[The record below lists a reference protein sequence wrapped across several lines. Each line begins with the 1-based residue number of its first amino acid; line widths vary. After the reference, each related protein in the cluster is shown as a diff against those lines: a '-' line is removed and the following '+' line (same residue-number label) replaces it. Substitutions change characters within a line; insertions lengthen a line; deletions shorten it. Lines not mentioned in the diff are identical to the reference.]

1 MKSESTSNGKF
12 ADNLNNGHYGLTL
25 MADPITS
32 MIKRINLPTRFT
44 LVAMGLVI
52 AIAVP
57 LVQVY
62 HNESAK
68 MRVIRKEIAW
78 SRYVRSILPLI
89 ESIENYQL
97 ASREHLA
104 GIPAH
109 RGTEYS
115 SWKQIQVWSAKFNA
129 VNKELAPQMGMARR
143 WKVLHQ
149 QISLIPKN
157 PADGQG
163 KEVEELE
170 DNAVVALWSLYS
182 RATTEVKFS
191 ADRNP
196 ETQREI
202 HALSDNLIELVEQ
215 TNMIQRAIIAERLRS
230 HVSVQWRNAA
240 IETAQ
245 LIDWRNI
252 SLITQNLRT
261 PGELKTPQELALQE
275 SIRRLNLDGGQL
287 LRSAQALAA
296 GDPGSLPMLDRSA
309 DNINRDIRSVFTL
322 SLGHMQSNL
331 RARLS
336 RLRLTLLFNIGL
348 VICLIAVVGII
359 FYTTYRSLTGALQKK
374 SLAERDL
381 QQLNDLYATL
391 SQINQLVAHRCP
403 QHQLFEEVCRIIT
416 KSTHF
421 ELSFIAFTATRARHC
436 RLGHWA
442 GSAAEYLLAIS
453 HSQQKTLPAGLQ
465 PIDAS
470 LTSQSASVIHDFK
483 TMGFDTPWAFALDK
497 FHLRSAAAFPLL
509 RKGHNFGVLAVY
521 SSRPDGFSPRVVEV
535 LSEIATSLTFAIE
548 DADRESLRRA
558 AEQALRDSEARYHLV
573 MEAAGDAIILM
584 QSDGRILEVNRR
596 ALELLGYTR
605 EEMLT
610 LRGQQLFPPDVQGDT
625 TNRYNRIINT
635 GETVDSTT
643 TITRKDL
650 RSFPVEAVESRVE
663 MQGKYMVLS
672 IFRDISERKAAE
684 ERIHYLA
691 YHDSLTGL
699 PNRTLLIDRL
709 EQAIR
714 EAHRRNTMAGVV
726 FIDLDNFKSVND
738 TLGHDFGDE
747 LLQGAAM
754 RIRSALRSEDTVARL
769 GGDEFIVL
777 IKEPRSPG
785 DVNLVA
791 QKIIQSMSVPFVI
804 SGHTFHISCS
814 IGMSIYPRD
823 GVDCGVL
830 LRTADEALYQVKKE
844 GKNRAAFHTPEM
856 HAAAIEHIRLENDLR
871 EALRKNQFVL
881 QFQPQVNLQTGK
893 IIGSEA
899 LIRWQHPD
907 RGLVSPMKFIPLAEE
922 KGLILEIG
930 EWILH
935 EACAQNRRWQT
946 AGVPIVP
953 VAVNLSALQCR
964 EPGLPEIVRRTLRDT
979 GLDPGMLELE
989 ITESTLMAQ
998 TESLRSR
1005 MIEIK
1010 DCGIHFSL
1018 DDFGTGYSSLSYLT
1032 RFPIDTLKIDRTF
1045 IRDMIDDPKDLAVVD
1060 TIVNL
1065 AENLQLKTIA
1075 EGVEKIEQITLLKL
1089 LGCHSIQGYF
1099 FSKPVH
1105 ADELAKLLSGD
1116 IRLPTAQSSTPRAIA
1131 V

>member
-1 MKSESTSNGKF
+1 
-12 ADNLNNGHYGLTL
+12 
-25 MADPITS
+25 MAAPIEKL
-32 MIKRINLPTRFT
+32 IKWINLPTRFT
-44 LVAMGLVI
+44 VVAVALVL

-57 LVQVY
+57 LFQVY
-62 HNESAK
+62 RTESAR
-68 MRVIRKEIAW
+68 MQMTEAEISW
-78 SRYVRSILPLI
+78 SHFVEPILPLI
-89 ESIENYQL
+89 QSIDKHERAWQ
-97 ASREHLA
+97 ARLA
-104 GIPAH
+104 GETLKP
-109 RGTEYS
+109 GTEHRD
-115 SWKQIQVWSAKFNA
+115 WLFMQACAAKLATSYVAVGRFDGNA
-129 VNKELAPQMGMARR
+129 NLQRTVQMVAREIR
-143 WKVLHQ
+143 
-149 QISLIPKN
+149 LIPER
-157 PADGQG
+157 PGYSQRRDM
-163 KEVEELE
+163 EELE
-170 DNAVVALWSLYS
+170 GNALTALWTLYRS
-182 RATTEVKFS
+182 AARDLNLS
-191 ADRNP
+191 ADHNP
-196 ETQREI
+196 TTHRII
-202 HALSDNLIELVEQ
+202 HALEVNLMDLVIQ
-215 TNMIQRAIIAERLRS
+215 TNRIQRAIALVSAHS
-230 HVSVQWRNAA
+230 HVSNQWRVAA

-245 LIDWRNI
+245 MIDWRDANF
-252 SLITQNLRT
+252 LL
-261 PGELKTPQELALQE
+261 
-275 SIRRLNLDGGQL
+275 LNLDDKTQL
-287 LRSAQALAA
+287 PTHRLTELRATLAQLNSDANRLLTAARALA
-296 GDPGSLPMLDRSA
+296 PHNQSLIPPLKTAAHR
-309 DNINRDIRSVFTL
+309 INRDIGRIYPLALDRLRSQLT
-322 SLGHMQSNL
+322 
-331 RARLS
+331 RRLS
-336 RLRLTLLFNIGL
+336 RLRFTLLINVGL
-348 VICLIAVVGII
+348 VIILTAIVCVI
-359 FYTTYRSLTGALQKK
+359 FYTMYRSLTGALLKK

-381 QQLNDLYATL
+381 QQLNNLYATL
-391 SQINQLVAHRCP
+391 SQVNRLVAHRCP
-403 QHQLFEEVCRIIT
+403 QRQLFDEVCSIIT
-416 KSTHF
+416 KSSHF
-421 ELSFIAFTATRARHC
+421 ELAYIAVTTTRGKQC
-436 RLGHWA
+436 RLAHSA
-442 GSAAEYLLAIS
+442 GSAADYLQSIA
-453 HSQQKTLPAGLQ
+453 HPQQKTLPAGLQ
-465 PIDAS
+465 PTDAA
-470 LTSQSASVIHDFK
+470 LTGQSASVIRDFK

-497 FHLRSAAAFPLL
+497 FSLRSAAAFPLV

-521 SSRPDGFSPRVVEV
+521 SSRPDGFTPRAMEV
-535 LSEIATSLTFAIE
+535 LSEIANSLSFAIE
-548 DADRESLRRA
+548 DYDRESLRRA

-605 EEMLT
+605 EEMLM
-610 LRGQQLFPPDVQGDT
+610 LRGQQLFPPDVQGDA
-625 TNRYNRIINT
+625 TNRYTRIITT
-635 GETVDSTT
+635 GETIDSTT
-643 TITRKDL
+643 TITRKDM

-871 EALRKNQFVL
+871 DALRKNQFVL

-899 LIRWQHPD
+899 LIRWHHPE
-907 RGLVSPMKFIPLAEE
+907 RGMVSPTKFIPLAEE

-935 EACAQNRRWQT
+935 EACAQNRRWQL

-964 EPGLPEIVRRTLRDT
+964 EPGLPEIVRRALRDT
-979 GLDPGMLELE
+979 GLDPNMLELE

-1010 DCGIHFSL
+1010 DCGIRFSL

-1032 RFPIDTLKIDRTF
+1032 RFPIDTLKIDSSF

-1089 LGCHSIQGYF
+1089 LGCHALQGYF
-1099 FSKPVH
+1099 FSKPIN
-1105 ADELAKLLSGD
+1105 ADDLAKMLRGD
-1116 IRLPTAQSSTPRAIA
+1116 IRLATSQTSPANAIA

>member
-1 MKSESTSNGKF
+1 MP
-12 ADNLNNGHYGLTL
+12 D
-25 MADPITS
+25 
-32 MIKRINLPTRFT
+32 RIIGMLKKVGLPTRFM
-44 LVAMGLVI
+44 LVALGLAI
-52 AIAVP
+52 SIAVP
-57 LVQVY
+57 LFQLY
-62 HNESAK
+62 RSESAK
-68 MRVIRKEIAW
+68 I
-78 SRYVRSILPLI
+78 SITESELRWCAYIQPVLPLI
-89 ESIENYQL
+89 RAVQGHELAWEKGWVAGHADRSEEVRTWNQIQRYSTQL
-97 ASREHLA
+97 AIINQ
-104 GIPAH
+104 GQK
-109 RGTEYS
+109 S
-115 SWKQIQVWSAKFNA
+115 SLGLQQ
-129 VNKELAPQMGMARR
+129 R
-143 WKVLHQ
+143 WKNIEIEIRQVKKFPSLRNPDQEQELHSS
-149 QISLIPKN
+149 I
-157 PADGQG
+157 
-163 KEVEELE
+163 VT
-170 DNAVVALWSLYS
+170 ALWSLYES
-182 RATTEVKFS
+182 ASDRAGLG
-191 ADRNP
+191 ADRNR
-196 ETQREI
+196 ETTRELR
-202 HALSDNLIELVEQ
+202 AVRVE
-215 TNMIQRAIIAERLRS
+215 MIQLLSRVNEIQQATVGQALGVHGSDFWRADIIEAAESSNWRDIAS
-230 HVSVQWRNAA
+230 IRNAISPIA
-240 IETAQ
+240 DHTRRQSTLLLLRAQ
-245 LIDWRNI
+245 LIALRRDGDKLTTAAR
-252 SLITQNLRT
+252 SLSAANPAARH
-261 PGELKTPQELALQE
+261 
-275 SIRRLNLDGGQL
+275 SIFT
-287 LRSAQALAA
+287 AA
-296 GDPGSLPMLDRSA
+296 GRVS
-309 DNINRDIRSVFTL
+309 RDVGHLFRLTVGHLQQTL
-322 SLGHMQSNL
+322 RVRLGH
-331 RARLS
+331 
-336 RLRLTLLFNIGL
+336 LRLTLLLNIGL
-348 VICLIAVVGII
+348 VSCLAAVVGLI
-359 FYTTYRSLTGALQKK
+359 FYTMYRSLLRALGKK

-381 QQLNDLYATL
+381 QQLTDLYATL
-391 SQINQLVAHRCP
+391 SQTNQLVAHRCP
-403 QHQLFEEVCRIIT
+403 QEQLFKDVCKIIT
-416 KSTHF
+416 ESAGF
-421 ELSFIAFTATRARHC
+421 QLAFIAVITSRSKQS
-436 RLGHWA
+436 RLHNWA
-442 GSAAEYLLAIS
+442 GSASGYLTAIWNP
-453 HSQQKTLPAGLQ
+453 QQQMLPAGLQ
-465 PIDAS
+465 PIETAI
-470 LTSQSASVIHDFK
+470 TAQKPAIIQNFK
-483 TMGFDTPWAFALDK
+483 AMAFDTPWGYALEK
-497 FHLRSAAAFPLL
+497 FGLASAAAFPLV
-509 RKGHNFGVLAVY
+509 RKGLNFGAMVVY
-521 SSRPDGFSPRVVEV
+521 SSRTEAFTGRAAEV
-535 LSEIATSLTFAIE
+535 LSEIATSLSFAIE

-573 MEAAGDAIILM
+573 MEAAGDAIVLM
-584 QSDGRILEVNRR
+584 ESDGRIIEVNRR
-596 ALELLGYTR
+596 ALALLGYTR
-605 EEMLT
+605 EEMFA
-610 LRGQQLFPPDVQGDT
+610 LRGQQLFPPDGQGDAIT
-625 TNRYNRIINT
+625 RYNRIITT

-672 IFRDISERKAAE
+672 IFRDISDRKIAE

-754 RIRSALRSEDTVARL
+754 RIRSALRTEDTVARL

-881 QFQPQVNLQTGK
+881 QFQPQVHLQSGK

-899 LIRWQHPD
+899 LIRWHHPE
-907 RGLVSPMKFIPLAEE
+907 RGMVSPAKFIPLAEE

-935 EACAQNRRWQT
+935 EACAQNRKWQL
-946 AGVPIVP
+946 AGIPIVP

-964 EPGLPEIVRRTLRDT
+964 EPGLPEIVRRALRDT
-979 GLDPGMLELE
+979 GLEPGMLELE

-1005 MIEIK
+1005 MLEIK
-1010 DCGIHFSL
+1010 DCGIRFSL

-1032 RFPIDTLKIDRTF
+1032 RFPIDTLKIDSSF

-1065 AENLQLKTIA
+1065 ADNLQLRTIA

-1089 LGCHSIQGYF
+1089 LGCNSMQGYY
-1099 FSKPVH
+1099 FSKPLP
-1105 ADELAKLLSGD
+1105 ADEMAKMLLGD
-1116 IRLPTAQSSTPRAIA
+1116 IRLPTSQSSPPHTVA

>member
-1 MKSESTSNGKF
+1 MKSESTSHGKF
-12 ADNLNNGHYGLTL
+12 ADNLADGYFGHTL

-44 LVAMGLVI
+44 LVALGLVV

-57 LVQVY
+57 LFQVY
-62 HNESAK
+62 RNESDK
-68 MRVIRKEIAW
+68 MGILKGEITW
-78 SRYVRSILPLI
+78 SRYVSSILPLI
-89 ESIENYQL
+89 TSIENHQNAWQERSVGDTLKEGTVRHAWHNMRISL
-97 ASREHLA
+97 ARFVSANRVLA
-104 GIPAH
+104 QRMGL
-109 RGTEYS
+109 EY
-115 SWKQIQVWSAKFNA
+115 
-129 VNKELAPQMGMARR
+129 R
-143 WKVLHQ
+143 WKNIAR
-149 QISLIPKN
+149 QIRLVPTN
-157 PADGQG
+157 PQDGQRR
-163 KEVEELE
+163 ETDEIET
-170 DNAVVALWSLYS
+170 NAIMALWSIYS
-182 RATTEVKFS
+182 QATTEVKFQ

-196 ETQREI
+196 TIQHDIR
-202 HALSDNLIELVEQ
+202 ALSNNLMDLVEQ
-215 TNMIQRAIIAERLRS
+215 TNLIRRAIITERS
-230 HVSVQWRNAA
+230 HASVSPQWRDSA

-245 LIDWRNI
+245 MIDWRDI
-252 SLITQNLRT
+252 SSIIRNLKGRHH
-261 PGELKTPQELALQE
+261 PRSPDGMALLKAVNQLGV
-275 SIRRLNLDGGQL
+275 DGNQL
-287 LRSAQALAA
+287 LHAARAVAPADPKSLLILNQRAGAINQDIEQVFALSVRNMRSDLYVRLA
-296 GDPGSLPMLDRSA
+296 
-309 DNINRDIRSVFTL
+309 
-322 SLGHMQSNL
+322 
-331 RARLS
+331 
-336 RLRLTLLFNIGL
+336 RLRLTLLLNIGL
-348 VICLIAVVGII
+348 VLCLIAVVGII

-391 SQINQLVAHRCP
+391 SQINQLVAHRCS
-403 QHQLFEEVCRIIT
+403 QDQLFDEVCRIIT

-421 ELSFIAFTATRARHC
+421 ELAFVAISAARSRQC
-436 RLGHWA
+436 RLSHWA

-1105 ADELAKLLSGD
+1105 ADELAKMLSGD

>member
-1 MKSESTSNGKF
+1 MKSESTSNGRF
-12 ADNLNNGHYGLTL
+12 ADNLNHGQYGYTL
-25 MADPITS
+25 MADPITN

-44 LVAMGLVI
+44 LVALGLVI
-52 AIAVP
+52 AITVP

-68 MRVIRKEIAW
+68 MRVIRREIAW
-78 SRYVRSILPLI
+78 TRYVRSILPLV
-89 ESIENYQL
+89 ESIENHQL
-97 ASREHLA
+97 AWQARLA
-104 GIPAH
+104 GDTRQH
-109 RGTEYS
+109 RTDD
-115 SWKQIQVWSAKFNA
+115 SWKKMRTWLARFNDA
-129 VNKELAPQMGMARR
+129 NHRHAGELGVQHR
-143 WKVLHQ
+143 WTKVLDS
-149 QISLIPKN
+149 IRLIPEN
-157 PADGQG
+157 PGDR
-163 KEVEELE
+163 KRRVVEEIE
-170 DNAVVALWSLYS
+170 NNSVTALWTLYS
-182 RATTEVKFS
+182 DATTDVKFS

-215 TNMIQRAIIAERLRS
+215 TYTIRRAIIAERA
-230 HVSVQWRNAA
+230 HPHMTPQWHNAT

-245 LIDWRNI
+245 MIDWQNI
-252 SLITQNLRT
+252 SLITQNLKPRGNLNT
-261 PGELKTPQELALQE
+261 LQASAIRKTIQQLK
-275 SIRRLNLDGGQL
+275 IDGRQL

-296 GDPGSLPMLDRSA
+296 GAPDSLPMLNQSAKNIDR
-309 DNINRDIRSVFTL
+309 DVQDIFSL
-322 SLGHMQSNL
+322 SLARMRLNL
-331 RARLS
+331 HARLS
-336 RLRLTLLFNIGL
+336 RLQLTLLLNIGL
-348 VICLIAVVGII
+348 VICLTTIVGVI

-391 SQINQLVAHRCP
+391 SQVNQLVAHRCP
-403 QHQLFEEVCRIIT
+403 QHRLFDEVCRIIT

-421 ELSFIAFTATRARHC
+421 ELSFIAFTATRARQC

-442 GSAAEYLLAIS
+442 GSAAEYLQTIS

-465 PIDAS
+465 PLDAA
-470 LTSQSASVIHDFK
+470 LTGRSPSIINDFR

-497 FHLRSAAAFPLL
+497 FHLRSAAAFPLQ
-509 RKGHNFGVLAVY
+509 RKEHNMGLLAVY
-521 SSRPDGFSPRVVEV
+521 SSRPDAFSPRVVEV
-535 LSEIATSLTFAIE
+535 LSEIATSLSFAIE

-558 AEQALRDSEARYHLV
+558 AEQALRDSETRYHLV

-584 QSDGRILEVNRR
+584 QSDGRIIEVNRR
-596 ALELLGYTR
+596 ALELLGYSR

-625 TNRYNRIINT
+625 TNRYNRIITT
-635 GETVDSTT
+635 GETIDSTT

-726 FIDLDNFKSVND
+726 VIDLDNFKSVND

-830 LRTADEALYQVKKE
+830 LRTADEALYQVKKD

-881 QFQPQVNLQTGK
+881 HFQPQVNLQTGK

-899 LIRWQHPD
+899 LIRWQHPE
-907 RGLVSPMKFIPLAEE
+907 RGLVSPTKFIPLAEE

-935 EACAQNRRWQT
+935 EACAQNRRWQL

-964 EPGLPEIVRRTLRDT
+964 EPGLPEIIRRTLRDT
-979 GLDPGMLELE
+979 GLDPGLLELE

-1032 RFPIDTLKIDRTF
+1032 RFPIDTLKIDSSF

-1089 LGCHSIQGYF
+1089 LGCHSMQGYF
-1099 FSKPVH
+1099 FSKPVQ
-1105 ADELAKLLSGD
+1105 ADELAKMLNGD
-1116 IRLPTAQSSTPRAIA
+1116 IRLPISQSSSLRAIA